1 MSDLV
6 DIVINK
12 YSDFYFDL
20 PTKLK
25 FIEENLKNEEIK
37 FNETLQTGLNLLNK
51 EIVKLD
57 GKAFPPEIAY
67 KMYDTYGFPVDVTKN
82 ILLENNFSLDLK
94 KYQKK
99 ILDENKSKQ
108 KKTWTG
114 KTSDTIF

>member
-1 MSDLV
+1 M
-6 DIVINK
+6 K
-12 YSDFYFDL
+12 
-20 PTKLK
+20 
-25 FIEENLKNEEIK
+25 ENLKNEEIK

-57 GKAFPPEIAY
+57 GKVFPPEIAY

-94 KYQKK
+94 KYQK

>member
-1 MSDLV
+1 MRRIIRRALIQVNKIKKNSIILSDLV

-57 GKAFPPEIAY
+57 GKVFLQ
-67 KMYDTYGFPVDVTKN
+67 KLLTKCM
-82 ILLENNFSLDLK
+82 IRMDFQLM
-94 KYQKK
+94 
-99 ILDENKSKQ
+99 
-108 KKTWTG
+108 
-114 KTSDTIF
+114 

>member
-57 GKAFPPEIAY
+57 GKVFLQ
-67 KMYDTYGFPVDVTKN
+67 KLLTKCM
-82 ILLENNFSLDLK
+82 IRMDFQLM
-94 KYQKK
+94 
-99 ILDENKSKQ
+99 
-108 KKTWTG
+108 
-114 KTSDTIF
+114 

>member
-25 FIEENLKNEEIK
+25 FIEENLKTKKLNLMK
-37 FNETLQTGLNLLNK
+37 HFRQGLNLLNK

-57 GKAFPPEIAY
+57 GKVFPPEIAY

-94 KYQKK
+94 NTKK
-99 ILDENKSKQ
+99 
-108 KKTWTG
+108 
-114 KTSDTIF
+114 F